1 MSNQQ
6 NPQQQAGQRPAQQ
19 SGGQQHGSRQHE
31 SQQQRG
37 QPAEQQNEGEGNRT
51 AARAYNADQH
61 RFAGDRSKVEQ
72 AAQSARKAVEG
83 SEGAN
88 LAVAE
93 KEGKKHARH

>member
-6 NPQQQAGQRPAQQ
+6 NHPDQPREKQNEQR
-19 SGGQQHGSRQHE
+19 
-31 SQQQRG
+31 
-37 QPAEQQNEGEGNRT
+37 NEGEGNRT

-72 AAQSARKAVEG
+72 AAKSARKAVEG
-83 SEGAN
+83 TEGAE
-88 LAVAE
+88 LSIAE